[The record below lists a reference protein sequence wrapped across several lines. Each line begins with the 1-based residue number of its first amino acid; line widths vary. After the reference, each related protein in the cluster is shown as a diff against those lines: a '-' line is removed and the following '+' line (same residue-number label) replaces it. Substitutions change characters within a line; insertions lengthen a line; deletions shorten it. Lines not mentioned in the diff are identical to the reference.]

1 MRMHHVGHP
10 KIQGLTC
17 STPRPSILQSA
28 TASSK
33 RSVGREVQRQMPGG
47 YLHRKMVKGLLQS
60 PQKQTSLVCRIC
72 LSALDKVQI
81 GTLKPYQNSPVL
93 IFQINIHILHLG
105 IRPPQKSNITD
116 VFRQEY
122 LSTGKLQGVRRLRK
136 EWAQGHNINKYWKLK
151 TRVTRVYPKE
161 AHAWISETFQIFKY
175 LLELPTFYF
184 CSTISGLWISEDL

>member
-1 MRMHHVGHP
+1 
-10 KIQGLTC
+10 
-17 STPRPSILQSA
+17 
-28 TASSK
+28 
-33 RSVGREVQRQMPGG
+33 MPGG

-60 PQKQTSLVCRIC
+60 PQKHTSLVRVI
-72 LSALDKVQI
+72 LLNMFVSTWQ
-81 GTLKPYQNSPVL
+81 SPNWDTEAIQPRTVL

-122 LSTGKLQGVRRLRK
+122 LSTGKLQGVRRLCK
-136 EWAQGHNINKYWKLK
+136 EWAQGHNIDKYWKQK

-161 AHAWISETFQIFKY
+161 AHAWISETVQIFKY